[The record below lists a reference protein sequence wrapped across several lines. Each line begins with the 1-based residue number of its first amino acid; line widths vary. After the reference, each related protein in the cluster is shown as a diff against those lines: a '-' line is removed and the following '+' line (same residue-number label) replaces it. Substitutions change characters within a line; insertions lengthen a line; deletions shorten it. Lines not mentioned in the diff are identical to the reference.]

1 MKEDNKKQAME
12 EMECWQSQSHIEKC
26 DSCKKLSQSP
36 VEKECLGCHTLPE
49 DNPFHTCWVKSFIKE
64 ILSSKQ
70 SLLLERVGEKREE
83 AGTYDVLCDNETCTA
98 VTAHNKAFDDI
109 TKIINEVFSK

>member
-1 MKEDNKKQAME
+1 MKNTN
-12 EMECWQSQSHIEKC
+12 IEKNQELEIIEQL
-26 DSCKKLSQSP
+26 DGKYARKRM
-36 VEKECLGCHTLPE
+36 EA
-49 DNPFHTCWVKSFIKE
+49 

-109 TKIINEVFSK
+109 TKIINEIFNQK